1 MRSANEGSTILY
13 TVCISRLIIISLM
26 TFVHST
32 DPHWYPN
39 VQLSRTPGYL
49 VLIER
54 RAQRRRDKSTM
65 KGGEKK
71 KLRAQQKVALD
82 GGRKDGSHGEGEGDK
97 FDGVATLSGPTKS
110 SSKSTRGAPA
120 TNSSSGS
127 APASTTET
135 NEAPLLINPDLS
147 HLAAVPDKAD
157 VVIEILDAR
166 DPLS

>member
-13 TVCISRLIIISLM
+13 TVCISRFIIISLM

-71 KLRAQQKVALD
+71 NFERSRKLLWMAVGKTARMARERGTNSMALRRSVD
-82 GGRKDGSHGEGEGDK
+82 PRKAHPSRRGAHQRRTVHLALLPPQPQRQTRHRYS
-97 FDGVATLSGPTKS
+97 
-110 SSKSTRGAPA
+110 STRIYHISPPYR
-120 TNSSSGS
+120 TKQTS
-127 APASTTET
+127 
-135 NEAPLLINPDLS
+135 
-147 HLAAVPDKAD
+147 
-157 VVIEILDAR
+157 
-166 DPLS
+166 

>member
-1 MRSANEGSTILY
+1 MRSADEGSTILY
-13 TVCISRLIIISLM
+13 TVCISRFIIISLM
-26 TFVHST
+26 TSVQST
-32 DPHWYPN
+32 DPHWHPN

-147 HLAAVPDKAD
+147 HLAAVLDKAD
-157 VVIEILDAR
+157 VVIEVLDAR